1 MSSTTRPRDALVAVA
16 LVSTAI
22 ACSDRAPERLPL
34 PAPAPAA
41 SEGPKAS
48 LRAGLAT
55 ERALID
61 EAFRA
66 ELDVDGLVVDL
77 GTPDQHKYVRGG
89 WRTGWGDRGDT
100 GGATWLALRARSG
113 WLDVPAPAQPPRAI
127 VVRAR
132 SAEAGQTLSFL
143 IDGRE
148 LGTVELA
155 PGWREARVAIAAGAW
170 PSGRARL
177 EVRAAAGTASRVRAQ
192 LDWLWLATGAVTPEL
207 GPRVAPLTIGG
218 VTRRALVA
226 AMPRTYAFHLQPPP
240 DARLVLDLG
249 AAGRGEHVVTVT
261 ADDGERV
268 ELLRER
274 VELAWVERS
283 VSLERFAG
291 RPLRVELSTRDQR
304 GVAGWGE
311 PEIAVPAPA
320 AAAAPAQLSP
330 PRNVVVLVMDTARA
344 DAFGPFAS
352 PDRVVR
358 TPSFDA
364 FAARSAVFTA
374 AYNNENWTKPSVAS
388 LLTSLYPSTHGA
400 KRDESTL
407 ARDVELLPERLRRDG
422 FATAGFVANGYVS
435 EKFGF
440 EQGWDTFRNYIRED
454 RRSEAEHVFADALA
468 WLDEH
473 GRAPAG
479 RPYFLYLQTIDPHV
493 TYKVDRAY
501 WSPYFTG
508 DYRGPLGSTIDA
520 ADQVAL
526 SNGKRK
532 ATARDLAWL
541 RALYHGEIAYHDEH
555 LGRFITQLEARGV
568 LADTLVVI
576 TNDHGEEL
584 GERGRFG
591 HGHQVFEELVRAP
604 LVVYHPG
611 LVGGRTVREL
621 VEHVDVAPTI
631 LDALGREPLAAGEG
645 VSLLPLLT
653 GGRHERPRYAVIEF
667 LEDRRVIR
675 IADWKLVARARG
687 DVALFDLATDPGERR
702 DLAAERP
709 IARRLAEL
717 HLGEALA
724 VPDKARRGAGLGDR
738 RHYQAGE
745 ADIDPH
751 MRRQLE
757 ALGYL
762 GSSQPAEDDG
772 DE

>member
-1 MSSTTRPRDALVAVA
+1 LYVTSRRRDGLIAVA
-16 LVSTAI
+16 ILSAI

-34 PAPAPAA
+34 PAPGTSA
-41 SEGPKAS
+41 SPGPKAS
-48 LRAGLAT
+48 ARAGLAT

-66 ELDVDGLVVDL
+66 ELDVDGLAIDL

-89 WRTGWGDRGDT
+89 WRTGWGDRGET

-113 WLDVPAPAQPPRAI
+113 WLDMPAPAQAPDAI

-132 SAEAGQTLSFL
+132 SAVAGQTLSFL

-155 PGWREARVAIAAGAW
+155 PEWREARVAVAAGAW

-177 EVRAAAGTASRVRAQ
+177 EVRAAAGASSRPRAE
-192 LDWLWLATGAVTPEL
+192 LDWLWLAAGAAGPAL
-207 GPRVAPLTIGG
+207 GPRVAPVTIDG

-226 AMPRTYAFHLQPPP
+226 ATPRTYAFHVQPPP
-240 DARLVLDLG
+240 GARLVLDLG
-249 AAGRGEHVVTVT
+249 AEGRGELAVTVT
-261 ADDGERV
+261 ADGGERA
-268 ELLRER
+268 ELLREH
-274 VELAWVERS
+274 VEGRWVERS
-283 VSLERFAG
+283 VSLERYAG
-291 RPLRVELSTRDQR
+291 RPVRVELASRDHR
-304 GVAGWGE
+304 GLAGWGE
-311 PEIAVPAPA
+311 PEIAVAPPA
-320 AAAAPAQLSP
+320 ATPATRLPP
-330 PRNVVVLVMDTARA
+330 PRNVIVLVMDTARA
-344 DAFGPFAS
+344 DAFGPFAT

-364 FAARSAVFTA
+364 FAARCAVFTA

-388 LLTSLYPSTHGA
+388 LLSALYPSTHGA
-400 KRDESTL
+400 KRDESEL
-407 ARDVELLPERLRRDG
+407 SRDVELLPERLRRDG

-454 RRSEAEHVFADALA
+454 RRSEAEHVFADALD
-468 WLDEH
+468 WLDDHRESP
-473 GRAPAG
+473 GS
-479 RPYFLYLQTIDPHV
+479 RPFFLYLQTIDPHV
-493 TYKVDRAY
+493 TYKVDKAY
-501 WSPYFTG
+501 WSPYFAG
-508 DYRGPLGSTIDA
+508 DYRGQLGTTIDA

-526 SNGKRK
+526 STGKRK

-541 RALYHGEIAYHDEH
+541 RALYHGEIAYHDDH
-555 LGRFITQLEARGV
+555 LGRFVAQLDARGV

-604 LVVYHPG
+604 LVLYHPG
-611 LVGGRTVREL
+611 LAGGRTVREI

-631 LDALGREPLAAGEG
+631 LDALGREPLAAAEG
-645 VSLLPLLT
+645 VSVLPVVT
-653 GGRHERPRYAVIEF
+653 GGRLPRPRYAVIEF

-687 DVALFDLATDPGERR
+687 EVALFDLATDPQERR

-724 VPDKARRGAGLGDR
+724 VPAKAQRDAGLGE
-738 RHYQAGE
+738 RHRYQAGE

-762 GSSQPAEDDG
+762 GSSEPAEASGDD
-772 DE
+772 